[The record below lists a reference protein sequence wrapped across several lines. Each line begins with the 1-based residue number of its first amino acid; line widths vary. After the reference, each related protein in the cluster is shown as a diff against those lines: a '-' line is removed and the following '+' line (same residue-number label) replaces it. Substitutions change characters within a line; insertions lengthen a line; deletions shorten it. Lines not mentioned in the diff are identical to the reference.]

1 MIRANGGLP
10 PVERTKS
17 GWPAVWMEDELRS
30 MNPWRWMWLGVWVWL
45 WPGLA
50 MLFWTVRQ
58 APGGWPGMLLTI
70 FWFLGVLLLRYVGA
84 LTYNWWIGPKAGFCW
99 IRSGNDVL
107 YICQR
112 RAIGALTVFAGPW
125 GLWTGAFVNVAGW
138 ARVIPHRW
146 AVLLIA
152 GPIGAW
158 LIGWLTIVLYNRL
171 SDIFDVRLAI
181 RWLREPDGEWRV
193 IAFDAERVRALSSLL
208 GFSWTIGGDFSDC
221 RAVSGGLNH
230 FGPSYSGGE
239 FWVER
244 HGVCHVDGDG
254 GRMAFRL
261 GHGLVVLWGQR
272 FIPLVGPPGWRI
284 NTRRS

>member
-1 MIRANGGLP
+1 M
-10 PVERTKS
+10 ERTKS

-208 GFSWTIGGDFSDC
+208 GFSWTIGGILATVVPFLVALTILAHHIPAGNFGLSVMAFVTLTAMGVGWLFAWAMGWWFYGGSVLY
-221 RAVSGGLNH
+221 RWWARRGGGLTL
-230 FGPSYSGGE
+230 
-239 FWVER
+239 
-244 HGVCHVDGDG
+244 DGHSLDV
-254 GRMAFRL
+254 AL
-261 GHGLVVLWGQR
+261 
-272 FIPLVGPPGWRI
+272 
-284 NTRRS
+284 